1 MMRQLVMSKTKI
13 FIAVALINIV
23 VIAGIINELG
33 LGSDEVDTSTIVTA
47 QLSIYYKNAG
57 DNDTLIFES
66 LTTSESTVFG
76 KLMAGTDQG
85 NYEVMTTNDG
95 QGVSVTDII
104 IEGCDSCQKEVGYSW
119 QYTLNGFY
127 SDVAANRNI
136 ISNND
141 IIEWIYTDEV

>member
-1 MMRQLVMSKTKI
+1 MRQLVMSKTNI

-23 VIAGIINELG
+23 VVAGIVNELG
-33 LGSDEVDTSTIVTA
+33 LGDDEVDTSTIVTA
-47 QLSIYYKNAG
+47 KLSIYYKNAG

-76 KLMAGTDQG
+76 LLMAGTDQG

-104 IEGCDSCQKEVGYSW
+104 IEGCDSCQKEEGYSL

-127 SDVAANRNI
+127 SNVAANRNI